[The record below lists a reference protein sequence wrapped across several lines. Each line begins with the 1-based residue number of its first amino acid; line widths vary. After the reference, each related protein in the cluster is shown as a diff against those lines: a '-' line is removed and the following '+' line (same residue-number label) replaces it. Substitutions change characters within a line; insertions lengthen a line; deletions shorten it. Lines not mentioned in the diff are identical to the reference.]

1 MATYQFPYPAGT
13 VNRAA
18 FYITRE
24 GSDLLMHFAPRDAAV
39 DVFDRFVGYYDIDW
53 AAVNAQAGT
62 PMQAP
67 TAPNGYVAPSGVV
80 TNGSAVVPVVP
91 PTPTNAPAV
100 VAPVLPPP
108 PSTVAQTEQS
118 VREGNDLVIY
128 YPNGAVDRFRDYF
141 NPQGAAQAVNDAAA
155 SELPPNPNPGGF
167 VKPLVSSVRTGNDR
181 YVTFS
186 DGTQKILTNF
196 FLPHI
201 PNSQAENDGAYIFGT
216 GVTDPEY
223 MKLYGKFPDQK
234 FLVQDRQDGVDRVAI
249 YSDGSAKRLVGWY
262 SDPANAGFL
271 VTQAPDA
278 PDPVFFEP
286 DNTQTVAG
294 PEITIAPA
302 PSYVPPIF
310 IGSNPNYTTTATTP
324 PGVPPSSVTLPPQLS
339 GNTTTGVNQTV
350 DPLPRPDVPAPAL
363 PGTPPVPNEALV
375 LALVAIAALL
385 LS

>member
-1 MATYQFPYPAGT
+1 
-13 VNRAA
+13 
-18 FYITRE
+18 
-24 GSDLLMHFAPRDAAV
+24 
-39 DVFDRFVGYYDIDW
+39 
-53 AAVNAQAGT
+53 
-62 PMQAP
+62 MQAP

-141 NPQGAAQAVNDAAA
+141 NPRERPEPSMMLQ
-155 SELPPNPNPGGF
+155 PPSCSRNPNPGGF

-223 MKLYGKFPDQK
+223 MKLYGGNFPTK
-234 FLVQDRQDGVDRVAI
+234 SFWCRTGRMASIAWRFIPTAARTAWPGGTLTRRTH
-249 YSDGSAKRLVGWY
+249 
-262 SDPANAGFL
+262 GFL

-278 PDPVFFEP
+278 PDPVFF
-286 DNTQTVAG
+286 
-294 PEITIAPA
+294 
-302 PSYVPPIF
+302 
-310 IGSNPNYTTTATTP
+310 
-324 PGVPPSSVTLPPQLS
+324 
-339 GNTTTGVNQTV
+339 
-350 DPLPRPDVPAPAL
+350 
-363 PGTPPVPNEALV
+363 
-375 LALVAIAALL
+375 
-385 LS
+385 

>member
-18 FYITRE
+18 HYITRE

-67 TAPNGYVAPSGVV
+67 TAPAGYVAPSGVV
-80 TNGSAVVPVVP
+80 TNGSAVVPVVTP
-91 PTPTNAPAV
+91 SAPVVPSTPTPDVPAPA
-100 VAPVLPPP
+100 P
-108 PSTVAQTEQS
+108 VAQTREQS

-128 YPNGAVDRFRDYF
+128 YANGAVDRFRDYF
-141 NPQGAAQAVNDAAA
+141 NPQGATQAVNDAAA
-155 SELPPNPNPGGF
+155 GALPPNPNPGGF
-167 VKPLVSSVRTGNDR
+167 VKPVVSSIRTGNDR
-181 YVTFS
+181 YVTFN

-201 PNSQAENDGAYIFGT
+201 PNAEAENNGAYIFGT

-234 FLVQDRQDGVDRVAI
+234 FLVQDRQDGADRVAI

-294 PEITIAPA
+294 PEIIVAPPA
-302 PSYVPPIF
+302 FVPPIF
-310 IGSNPNYTTTATTP
+310 VGANPNYSTGATIP
-324 PGVPPSSVTLPPQLS
+324 AGVPPSSVTLPPQLS
-339 GNTTTGVNQTV
+339 GSGTGGVNVTRDIAPAPLV
-350 DPLPRPDVPAPAL
+350 PVNPLPGAP
-363 PGTPPVPNEALV
+363 GVPNETLV
-375 LALVAIAALL
+375 LALVAVAAIL